1 MKDDNIKQVLGL
13 MTLEEKEEITTS
25 KQTKALL

>member
-13 MTLEEKEEITTS
+13 MTLEEEEITS
-25 KQTKALL
+25 KQKKALL

>member
-13 MTLEEKEEITTS
+13 MNLEEEKEITTS
-25 KQTKALL
+25 KQKKALL

>member
-13 MTLEEKEEITTS
+13 MTLEEEEEITS
-25 KQTKALL
+25 KQKRALL

>member
-13 MTLEEKEEITTS
+13 MTLEEEEEIATS
-25 KQTKALL
+25 KQKKALL